1 MTFLHQLFENTPE
14 DSDGR
19 TMVSVRCGGVSS
31 SADQVSK
38 KMKMLQVISRRL
50 SMRRGLR
57 RRRRLS
63 ITHRHPALAT
73 KTATQHVK
81 KRSKGVSR
89 VMSAH

>member
-1 MTFLHQLFENTPE
+1 MTFLCQLFENTPE
-14 DSDGR
+14 NSDGR

-38 KMKMLQVISRRL
+38 KMRMLQVISRRL
-50 SMRRGLR
+50 SMRRGL

-89 VMSAH
+89 DMSAH